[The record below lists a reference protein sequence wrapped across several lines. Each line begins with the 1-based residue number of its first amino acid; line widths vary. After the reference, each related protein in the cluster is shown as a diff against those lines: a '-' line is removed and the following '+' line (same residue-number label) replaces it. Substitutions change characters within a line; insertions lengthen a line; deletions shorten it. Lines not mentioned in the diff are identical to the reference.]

1 MGEIQI
7 IEGYPKDVQKLLNQ
21 WRHQFH
27 LVIHGQTVFMNN
39 KNETWCVLTVERNQ
53 KEGK

>member
-7 IEGYPKDVQKLLNQ
+7 IEGYPKEVQKLLNQ

-27 LVIHGQTVFMNN
+27 VIIHGQNAFQNQSG
-39 KNETWCVLTVERNQ
+39 ETWIILTVERN
-53 KEGK
+53 KKD